1 MKNTYYVKFSDG
13 VCRVF
18 IKDKEQTGMRIV
30 KGPSTGRYYI
40 FDYNMGKYLS
50 GTSER
55 LELAVSKARDYLSG
69 NISASAYFL

>member
-1 MKNTYYVKFSDG
+1 MKKTYYVKFSDG

-30 KGPSTGRYYI
+30 KGPTTGRYYL

-50 GTSER
+50 GTEGR
-55 LELAVSKARDYLSG
+55 LELAVSRACDYLSG
-69 NISASAYFL
+69 TISASAYFL

>member
-30 KGPSTGRYYI
+30 KGQATGEYYI
-40 FDYNMGKYLS
+40 FDCNKGKFLS
-50 GTSER
+50 ETSER
-55 LELAVSKARDYLSG
+55 LELAVSKACDYLSG
-69 NISASAYFL
+69 PISASAYFL